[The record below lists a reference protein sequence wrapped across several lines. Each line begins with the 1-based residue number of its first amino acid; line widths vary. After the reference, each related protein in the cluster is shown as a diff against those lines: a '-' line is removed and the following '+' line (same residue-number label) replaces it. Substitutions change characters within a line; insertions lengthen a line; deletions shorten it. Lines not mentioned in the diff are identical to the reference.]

1 MRFCTTMGLAA
12 VLVLT
17 TGGVSPAAG
26 AQSGFETE
34 PVLKASDLVAAEL
47 RKGPNFTV
55 DDRVPVKGFLAR
67 FTIRSGHGVFE
78 AHGIHMLQVR
88 IKEIIALNQLD
99 EMSKTKE
106 FAAAAGRAIARPVTS
121 TVNIVTHPVETV
133 KGLPDGVSRL
143 WDRVELGAQ
152 AIAGAASAPDKTE
165 AEKAADVSQRVGSV
179 TVTALGYEKERR
191 DLAKGLSVDPYTT
204 NAVLAKKLD
213 DMAWVAFSGRF
224 GIQAATSIFVPYS
237 MAMSAVT
244 ITNTAV
250 YDTPQGDLVNRAKA
264 TFAGTGA
271 SEAQVGALMRNAQ
284 YSLSV
289 LTALAHGLQRLQGVK
304 GLPSVVQFAAAA
316 KTQDET
322 RFVAASANILARY
335 HESVAPITQVT
346 APGPIIGRTAGG
358 TVMVPAPLDYVA
370 WTERVARFAAREDL
384 KGPERVAWLS
394 GRLSQRALKE
404 FDSRR
409 WKIHESFTI
418 GAER

>member
-1 MRFCTTMGLAA
+1 MRLVTTALATM
-12 VLVLT
+12 LVLILGT
-17 TGGVSPAAG
+17 AG
-26 AQSGFETE
+26 PTARAQTSFETE
-34 PVLKASDLVAAEL
+34 PVLRAKDLVAAEL
-47 RKGPNFTV
+47 LKGPNFTV

-88 IKEIIALNQLD
+88 VKEIIALNQLD

-106 FAAAAGRAIARPVTS
+106 FVDAAGRAIARPVAS

-152 AIAGAASAPDKTE
+152 AIAGAASAPEKTD
-165 AEKAADVSQRVGSV
+165 AEKAADVSERVGSV

-191 DLAKGLSVDPYTT
+191 DLAKGLGVDPYTT
-204 NAVLAKKLD
+204 NPALAKKLD
-213 DMAWVAFSGRF
+213 DMAWVAFSGRA
-224 GIQAATSIFVPYS
+224 GIQAATAIFVPYS

-244 ITNTAV
+244 ITNTTV
-250 YDTPQGDLVNRAKA
+250 YDEPQGDLVNSAQA
-264 TFAGTGA
+264 ILAGTGA
-271 SEAQVGALMRNAQ
+271 SAAQVSALMQNKQ

-304 GLPSVVQFAAAA
+304 GLPSVVQLAAAA

-335 HESVAPITQVT
+335 HESVSRIAQVA
-346 APGPIIGRTAGG
+346 APGPIIGRTANG
-358 TVMVPAPLDYVA
+358 TVMVPAPLDYIA
-370 WTERVARFAAREDL
+370 WTERVARFAAREDA

-394 GRLSQRALKE
+394 GRLSRKALKE
-404 FDSRR
+404 FESRH